1 MKLLTK
7 EAGVNVIDY
16 DKILSQKVK
25 DIKPSGI
32 RKFFDIAGTMD
43 DVISLGVGEPD
54 FNTPWVIR
62 KAAIQVLERKHII
75 YGPNKGVV
83 PLRKA
88 VCERISKKHDVS
100 YDSEKEIIITVGGS
114 EAIDLAIRGLVNNG
128 DEVLVVEPCFV
139 CYAPLVELAGG
150 VAVPVPTRIENNFKL
165 TVEDFRDKV
174 TERTKLIILPFPNN
188 PTGAVMTKEDLEP
201 IAEFLRDTNIMVL
214 TDEIYSELTYGRKH
228 FSIIELDGMRERT
241 IYVNGFSKAYA
252 MTGWR
257 LGYLAAPEPIVS
269 QIAKIHQYG
278 IMCSPYISQ
287 NAAVEA
293 LNSCDAEVSK
303 MVDEYN
309 VRRRYL
315 VSEFNRLGLT
325 CFNPEGAFYVFPCI
339 KSTGLTSDEFCERL
353 LYEGKVAAVP
363 GTAFGDSGEGYMR
376 ISYAYSL
383 KHLMEAIR
391 RIEIFLKK
399 LEAEKNE
406 G

>member
-1 MKLLTK
+1 M
-7 EAGVNVIDY
+7 IDY
-16 DKILSQKVK
+16 SKVLSKKIQG
-25 DIKPSGI
+25 IKPSGI
-32 RKFFDIAGTMD
+32 RKFFDIAGTME

-54 FNTPWVIR
+54 FPTPWVIR
-62 KAAIQVLERKHII
+62 KAAIKVLERKQII
-75 YGPNKGVV
+75 YGPNKGVM

-88 VCERISKKHDVS
+88 ISDRIEQKHGVK
-100 YDSEKEIIITVGGS
+100 YDPDKEIIVTVGGS
-114 EAIDLAIRGLVNNG
+114 EAIDLALRGILDPG

-150 VAVPVPTRIENNFKL
+150 VPVTVQTRIENNFKL
-165 TVEDFRDKV
+165 TVDDLKGKI
-174 TERTKLIILPFPNN
+174 TDRTKILILPFPNN
-188 PTGAVMTKEDLEP
+188 PTGAIMTKEDLEP
-201 IAEFLRDTNIMVL
+201 IAELLRGTDIIVL

-228 FSIIELDGMRERT
+228 FSIIELEGMRERT

-257 LGYLAAPEPIVS
+257 LGYVTAPAPIIT

-293 LNSCDAEVSK
+293 LTSCDSEIEK
-303 MVDEYN
+303 MTDEYN
-309 VRRRYL
+309 ARRRYL
-315 VSEFNRLGLT
+315 VNEFNRLGLT

-339 KSTGLTSDEFCERL
+339 RSTGLTSEEFCERL
-353 LYEGKVAAVP
+353 LYEERVAAVP
-363 GTAFGDSGEGYMR
+363 GSAFGESGEGYMR

-383 KHLMEAIR
+383 KHLMEAMS
-391 RIEIFLKK
+391 RIEKFLGK
-399 LEAEKNE
+399 LEAEKN